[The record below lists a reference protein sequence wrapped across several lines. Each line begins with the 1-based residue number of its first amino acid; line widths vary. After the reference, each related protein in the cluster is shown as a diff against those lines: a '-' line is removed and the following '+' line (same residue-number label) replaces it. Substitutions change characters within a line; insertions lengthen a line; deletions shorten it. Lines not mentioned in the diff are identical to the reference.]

1 MGVFKSQFSRALSVI
16 PSDYASIPYPAIV
29 TSGISTYGGEGQ
41 LVSESASFITAGVAV
56 GDILYNTTSKI
67 SATIISII
75 SETELY
81 MNANAI
87 NDSDQE
93 FVIYQA
99 SQQTGIGNTGCFIYV
114 GGGGNVSV
122 TTIGGDVVLFNNVPE
137 GTVLPVQV
145 IAVNQSLGGTT
156 TADFINALW

>member
-29 TSGISTYGGEGQ
+29 TSGISSDGGGNQ
-41 LVSESASFITAGVAV
+41 LNCQSASFITIGVAV
-56 GDILYNTTSKI
+56 GDIVYNTTNGVAATVI
-67 SATIISII
+67 SVI
-75 SETELY
+75 SETELS

-87 NDSDQE
+87 PETDLE

-122 TTIGGDVVLFNNVPE
+122 TTIGGDVVFFNNVPE